1 VASLTLGVSV
11 GTYLTTSV
19 CFVVL
24 PFGDNRMD
32 PGMVIQWC
40 GDQKNDAISICAN
53 SGVVAEVTDQPG
65 GRRFIPRDDWR
76 ALTALELEVLSASRF
91 RPLPDS
97 VSIFRIAPRIR
108 ESFWANTAQAVFT
121 SDPKIAPEERKKTLW
136 ACAESVVQA
145 VSEFGIT
152 AKSLRSCDIQV
163 APSRSRSTSF
173 DHTRGE
179 FIGLH
184 IDNHDKL
191 LLGRRRDAFQLLCL
205 NLGLAERHFQFVNLG
220 IADLVAHLDADAV
233 DAEARFAKAWQLTS
247 DFFQKW
253 PHYPVVR
260 VTLPPN
266 YGYIAVTQHVIHDGA
281 TNSAGHPDVALLL
294 AGHFDIAG
302 VRHDHAS

>member
-1 VASLTLGVSV
+1 
-11 GTYLTTSV
+11 
-19 CFVVL
+19 
-24 PFGDNRMD
+24 MH
-32 PGMVIQWC
+32 PGIVIQWC
-40 GDQKNDAISICAN
+40 GEQKNDAIAVCAN

-76 ALTALELEVLSASRF
+76 ALTASELEALSASQC
-91 RPLPDS
+91 RPVPDS
-97 VSIFRIAPRIR
+97 VSIFRISPRVR
-108 ESFWANTAQAVFT
+108 ESFWASTAQSVCT
-121 SDPKIAPEERKKTLW
+121 PNPTIGPEERKKALW
-136 ACAESVVQA
+136 ACAESVVEA

-152 AKSLRSCDIQV
+152 ANSLRSCDIQIT
-163 APSRSRSTSF
+163 PSRSRSTSF

-205 NLGLAERHFQFVNLG
+205 NLGQAERHFQFVNLG
-220 IADLVAHLDADAV
+220 ISDLVAHLDTDAV
-233 DAEARFAKAWQLTS
+233 DAEARYGKAWQLTS

-253 PHYPVVR
+253 PNYPVVR

-266 YGYIAVTQHVIHDGA
+266 YGYIAVTQHLIHDGA

-294 AGHFDIAG
+294 AGHFNNAG
-302 VRHDHAS
+302 FRHDHAS